1 MHLETA
7 TARVTNRVSAK
18 VATATTVVDNA
29 GNKAVFE
36 TIEVTANKEVIE
48 TTEVAA
54 NKEVIGT
61 TEVNEVV
68 EPLTTTIGPVP
79 VATT

>member
-1 MHLETA
+1 VHLETA

-29 GNKAVFE
+29 GNKEVIE
-36 TIEVTANKEVIE
+36 TIEVTANKEVIG
-48 TTEVAA
+48 TTEVA
-54 NKEVIGT
+54 EVAVDVLPT
-61 TEVNEVV
+61 AVKEVV